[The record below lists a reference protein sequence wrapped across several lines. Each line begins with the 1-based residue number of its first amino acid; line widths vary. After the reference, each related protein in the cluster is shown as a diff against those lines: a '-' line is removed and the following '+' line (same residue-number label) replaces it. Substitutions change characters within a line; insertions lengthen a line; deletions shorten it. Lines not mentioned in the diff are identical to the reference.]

1 MALHLMKLAVGV
13 ESVGQLATWQ
23 HRRLV
28 EMRRKQKDA
37 KLFHVTRN
45 RPQRAA
51 ELTDGGS
58 IYWVVK
64 RRILVRQRLLDF
76 EPTINSE
83 GRKACRLVLD
93 PALVRTVPRR
103 QRAFQGW
110 RYLADADA
118 PPDLAVANGLHEDLP
133 ADLAEE
139 LRDLGIL

>member
-13 ESVGQLATWQ
+13 ESVGQLASWQ
-23 HRRLV
+23 RRRLA

-45 RPQRAA
+45 RPQRTA

-76 EPTINSE
+76 EPTINRE
-83 GRKACRLVLD
+83 GRKACRMVLD
-93 PALVRTVPRR
+93 AALVRTVPRR
-103 QRAFQGW
+103 HRPFQGW
-110 RYLADADA
+110 RYLVDADA
-118 PPDLAVANGLHEDLP
+118 PPDLAVASGLHEDLP
-133 ADLAEE
+133 AELAEE

>member
-13 ESVGQLATWQ
+13 ESVGQLAAWQ
-23 HRRLV
+23 RRRLL

-45 RPQRAA
+45 RPQRAD

-76 EPTINSE
+76 EPTINRE

-93 PALVRTVPRR
+93 PTLVRTVPRR

-118 PPDLAVANGLHEDLP
+118 PPDLAIASGLHEDLP